1 MAEGSTLKSNP
12 NPVVFQPAAV
22 LRTEG
27 DVSDTL
33 VAEIFGELEQLRW
46 SIICSVHL
54 QTGIICP

>member
-46 SIICSVHL
+46 SIICSV
-54 QTGIICP
+54 P